1 MQNNKSSISVL
12 GAGSWGTSLAILL
25 ANKGLTVILWDR
37 NPDAVK
43 VMTETR
49 RNKKY
54 LGNDVVLPENLTI
67 SSDFENSVKQS
78 EVLVLG
84 TPSHTIRE
92 IVGKIKPFITEK
104 TILVNIA
111 KGIENQTLL
120 TMSGVI
126 KDVIPDIRE
135 NQIAALYGPS
145 HAEEV
150 CRNLPT
156 TLVAAS
162 KDLATAKQIQEVFA
176 APMLRVYSN
185 SDLLGVEIGG
195 SIKNVMAIA
204 TGILDGIGFGDNAKA
219 ALLTRGINEITR
231 MGIALGAKKETF
243 AGLTGIGDLI
253 VTCLSKHS
261 RNRFVGEEIGKG
273 KTLEQILS
281 EMVMVAEGIK
291 TTRSTKDLSQKLG
304 IEMPITDAVYSVLFE
319 NKMPKQA
326 VADLM
331 GRTMKEEEWGS

>member
-1 MQNNKSSISVL
+1 MQNNQPTISIL
-12 GAGSWGTSLAILL
+12 GGGSWGTSLAIVL
-25 ANKGLTVILWDR
+25 AKKGLPVILWDR
-37 NPDAVK
+37 NPESVK
-43 VMTETR
+43 EMQTTR

-54 LGNDVVLPENLTI
+54 LGENVEIPNSIELT
-67 SSDFENSVKQS
+67 SDFEKAIKSSNVI
-78 EVLVLG
+78 VLG

-92 IVGKIKPFITEK
+92 ISTKIKPFLKSE
-104 TILVNIA
+104 TILVNLA

-126 KDVIPDIRE
+126 KDVIPEIKE

-150 CRNLPT
+150 CRELPT

-162 KDLATAKQIQEVFA
+162 HDISTAKIIQEIFVT
-176 APMLRVYSN
+176 PMLRIYSN

-204 TGILDGIGFGDNAKA
+204 TGILDGIGYGDNAKA

-231 MGIALGAKKETF
+231 IGVALGAKKETF

-261 RNRFVGEEIGKG
+261 RNRFVGEQIGKG
-273 KTLEQILS
+273 KTLDQVLS
-281 EMVMVAEGIK
+281 EMVMVAEGVK
-291 TTRSTKDLSQKLG
+291 TTRSTRDMSLKLG

-319 NKMPKQA
+319 NKSPKQA
-326 VADLM
+326 VYDLM
-331 GRTMKEEEWGS
+331 ARSVKEEEWGS

>member
-1 MQNNKSSISVL
+1 MQNNPKSISVL

-25 ANKGLTVILWDR
+25 ANKGLSVILWDR
-37 NPDAVK
+37 NPDSVK

-54 LGNDVVLPENLTI
+54 LGIDVVLPANLTI
-67 SSDFENSVKQS
+67 TSDFKNAVQQS
-78 EVLVLG
+78 EILVLG
-84 TPSHTIRE
+84 IPSHTIRE
-92 IVGKIKPFITEK
+92 IVGKIKPFLTEK

-126 KDVIPDIRE
+126 KDVIPEIKD
-135 NQIAALYGPS
+135 NQISALYGPS

-185 SDLLGVEIGG
+185 QDLLGVEIGG

-231 MGIALGAKKETF
+231 MGVALGAKKETF

-281 EMVMVAEGIK
+281 EMVMVAEGVK
-291 TTRSTKDLSQKLG
+291 TTRSTRDLSQKLG

-326 VADLM
+326 VSELM

>member
-1 MQNNKSSISVL
+1 MQNSSKPIAVL

-25 ANKGLTVILWDR
+25 ANKGLPVILWDR
-37 NPDAVK
+37 NHDSVK
-43 VMTETR
+43 HMTETR

-54 LGNDVVLPENLTI
+54 LGNDVVLPINLSIT
-67 SSDFENSVKQS
+67 SDFENTVRQS
-78 EVLVLG
+78 EILVLG

-92 IVGKIKPFITEK
+92 IAGKIKPYLTEN

-126 KDVIPDIRE
+126 KDVIPEIRD
-135 NQIAALYGPS
+135 NQITALYGPS

-162 KDLATAKQIQEVFA
+162 KDLVTAKMIQEVFA

-185 SDLLGVEIGG
+185 TDLLGVEIGG

-231 MGIALGAKKETF
+231 MGVALGAKKETF

-281 EMVMVAEGIK
+281 EMVMVAEGVK
-291 TTRSTKDLSQKLG
+291 TTRSTRDLSQKLG
-304 IEMPITDAVYSVLFE
+304 IEMPITDAVFSVLFE

-326 VADLM
+326 VAELM